1 MILCHHCYLTY
12 TMTPGGLAGKENVRL
27 VVKAT
32 KSEGEA

>member
-1 MILCHHCYLTY
+1 MILYHHCYLTY
-12 TMTPGGLAGKENVRL
+12 TMTLGGLVGKENVHL